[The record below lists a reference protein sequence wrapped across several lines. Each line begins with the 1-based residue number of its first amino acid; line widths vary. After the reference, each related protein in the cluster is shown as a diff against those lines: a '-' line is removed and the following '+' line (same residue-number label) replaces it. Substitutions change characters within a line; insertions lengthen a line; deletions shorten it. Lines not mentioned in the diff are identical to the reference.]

1 MRLIQVIAQYDLI
14 FRMSSR
20 TLLRLACR
28 STATLS
34 KINPAASA
42 VLLPSRGFSGGRGQQ
57 DGRAGVGVAMAMG
70 AGAVAL
76 ALNQTKLK
84 AEDDAIKD
92 ILDTENRI
100 RQYSKPERIFDYFSS
115 FQCLNSK
122 GSIFLYILMKHFE
135 SFSHV

>member
-1 MRLIQVIAQYDLI
+1 
-14 FRMSSR
+14 MSSR

-57 DGRAGVGVAMAMG
+57 DGRVGVGVAMALG

-76 ALNQTKLK
+76 ALNQTELK
-84 AEDDAIKD
+84 APWRHLK
-92 ILDTENRI
+92 
-100 RQYSKPERIFDYFSS
+100 KPPFREELLS
-115 FQCLNSK
+115 
-122 GSIFLYILMKHFE
+122 E
-135 SFSHV
+135 V